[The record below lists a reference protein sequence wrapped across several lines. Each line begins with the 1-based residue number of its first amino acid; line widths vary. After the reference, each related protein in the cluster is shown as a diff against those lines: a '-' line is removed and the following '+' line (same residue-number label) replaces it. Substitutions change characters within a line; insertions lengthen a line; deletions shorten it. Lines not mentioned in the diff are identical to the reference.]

1 MANYLKLFSNRFV
14 LSTVSLL
21 LWSSFACIAGMN
33 PEKELDEWQKKYPEN
48 SMISVA
54 RKLEVEIDMVNKQPE
69 ISFAEYREMLV
80 LSDNAAF
87 LADSREYFNN
97 HFTLKKLEAYSLV
110 PDQGKYKRVEVENFT
125 RKAEIDNSVYF
136 DDQYVYNYTFPSV
149 RKGTR
154 LVTRSLATTDY
165 VYVPVVFVF
174 GGSVPGENMSLTI
187 SHPAE
192 VSIVFKLFGTDTAM
206 VDYSRTLKGKQIIHT
221 WKADNPR
228 YYEFDDKAPDFR
240 YVVPHIVV
248 QLAQY
253 NNGAEN
259 IAIIGSL
266 KDLHAYNY
274 SHISKITSENTA
286 GVSALADSLA
296 RDCTTEAEKVRRI
309 FRWVQQHIKY
319 VAIEDGDNGYVPSDA
334 SLVLQRRYGD
344 CKGKTNLLVGMMQSQ
359 GIKASY
365 AWIGT
370 RARPYKYSTFP
381 SVVNSD
387 HMIAVWWNN
396 DTPVILDGT
405 TFSHRLE
412 DVPAFIQGKECLI
425 EKGPDDFMV
434 YTIPVA
440 PPGKNAIIDSLTL
453 EVKGD
458 TLTGQGTITFYGES
472 KADMLALFTGK
483 DTSKYRELLQA
494 QLPKASNK
502 HMISRVTVSDV
513 NNTDAPF
520 VIRYD
525 FVLPDYLTRAN
536 GNLYICMNLNRY
548 VQHLMPNPDRWM
560 PIEASM
566 TADYRLVCKMPLPHG
581 YRIKNIPANSGG
593 DRPFFR
599 FADEYSVNG
608 EIIVLKSHTT
618 VDFQL
623 LSGPQLTSFR
633 EMLLQLN
640 RNYLQSVSLEKKS

>member
-1 MANYLKLFSNRFV
+1 MD
-14 LSTVSLL
+14 
-21 LWSSFACIAGMN
+21 

-54 RKLEVEIDMVNKQPE
+54 RNLEVKIDLVNNHPE

-80 LSDNAAF
+80 LIDNAAF

-110 PDQGKYKRVEVENFT
+110 PEQGKYKKIEVGNFT

-149 RKGTR
+149 RKGAR
-154 LVTRSLATTDY
+154 LITRSLATTDY

-253 NNGAEN
+253 NNGSEN
-259 IAIIGSL
+259 IAVIGSL
-266 KDLHAYNY
+266 KDLHTYNY
-274 SHISKITSENTA
+274 SHITKISSENA
-286 GVSALADSLA
+286 SAVSALADSLA

-344 CKGKTNLLVGMMQSQ
+344 CKGKTNLLVSMMRSQ

-370 RARPYKYSTFP
+370 RARPYKYSVFP

-387 HMIAVWWNN
+387 HMIAVWWNYE
-396 DTPVILDGT
+396 TPVILDGT
-405 TFSHRLE
+405 TFSHRME
-412 DVPAFIQGKECLI
+412 DIPTFIQGKECLI
-425 EKGPDDFMV
+425 EKGPNDFVV

-440 PPGKNAIIDSLTL
+440 PPENNAIIDSLIL
-453 EVKGD
+453 QVRGD
-458 TLTGQGTITFYGES
+458 TLTGQGIITFYGES

-483 DTSKYRELLQA
+483 DTSKYRDLLQA

-502 HMISRVTVSDV
+502 HMIRKVSVSDV

-548 VQHLMPNPDRWM
+548 VQYLMPNPDRWM
-560 PIEASM
+560 PLEAAM
-566 TADYRLVCKMPLPHG
+566 KADYRLVCKMRVPQG
-581 YRIKNIPANSGG
+581 FRIKNIPENSGG

-599 FADEYSVNG
+599 FADEYEVNG
-608 EIIVLKSHTT
+608 ENIELKSSAT
-618 VDFQL
+618 VDFQV
-623 LSGPQLTSFR
+623 LSGDQLTSFR

-640 RNYLQSVSLEKKS
+640 RNYSQSISLEKKS